1 MEADPAAGHRVDV
14 DRALNAVMADADVL
28 VCDISAVALD

>member
-1 MEADPAAGHRVDV
+1 V